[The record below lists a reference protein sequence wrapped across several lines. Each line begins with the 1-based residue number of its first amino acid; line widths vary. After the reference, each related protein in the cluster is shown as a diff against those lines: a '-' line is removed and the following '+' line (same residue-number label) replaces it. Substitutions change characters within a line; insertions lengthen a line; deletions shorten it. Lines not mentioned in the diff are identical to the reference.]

1 MKKLLSIVAVGSLMS
16 SVLNATTNTAGN
28 LVVHATIK
36 PSTFVHIGS
45 PIKGITTDTN
55 KFEKSTLVLKT
66 PSGSAV
72 KSTHDYNFEVYATT
86 NTKSAVTINFTPGDL
101 VHNLD
106 SSVVLPTAY
115 KFTAVRGKAINNRNI
130 ISNNNVIISTA
141 SAKNNVKIG
150 VLTITP
156 TVSAHQLAGLYTKT
170 INATIVAKI

>member
-1 MKKLLSIVAVGSLMS
+1 MKKLLSIVAVGALMS

-36 PSTFVHIGS
+36 PSTLVHIGS
-45 PIKGITTDTN
+45 PITGITTN
-55 KFEKSTLVLKT
+55 KFEKSNLVLKT
-66 PSGSAV
+66 ASGSAI
-72 KSTHDYNFEVYATT
+72 KSTYDYNFEVYATT
-86 NTKSAVTINFTPGDL
+86 NTKSAVTINFTPGNL

-106 SSVVLPTAY
+106 SNVVLPTAY
-115 KFTAVRGKAINNRNI
+115 KFTAVRGKAINNKNI
-130 ISNNNVIISTA
+130 IRNNNVTISTA